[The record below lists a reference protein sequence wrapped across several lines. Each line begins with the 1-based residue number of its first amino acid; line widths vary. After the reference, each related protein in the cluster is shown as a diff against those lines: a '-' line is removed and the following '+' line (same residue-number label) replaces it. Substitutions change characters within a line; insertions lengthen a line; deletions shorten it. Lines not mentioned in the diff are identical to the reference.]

1 MNNNYLIEGSDYI
14 SINNKIS
21 EIIKKNNFSDASI
34 SKYDLSEDLL
44 EEVIE
49 DLNTYGLFSD
59 KKIVIINNFDKMAPD
74 INRVEELLKYV
85 ENSSSLNLLFVVS
98 DKYDDRKKIIKDL
111 KKKMEFIKVSS
122 DPVEFTKN
130 CLKGYKVEDGV
141 ITLLVNNTLGDI
153 SRLYNECN
161 KLKIYK
167 INDKYISKEDVL
179 ELAVK
184 KLGDS
189 TDITFQFSRS
199 LAEKDKKKALS
210 LYQELLDYQIE
221 ALSIIGL
228 LASQFR
234 IMFQV
239 KVLEEKNMRN
249 DEIAKTLNEKS
260 YRITKT
266 RELTRY
272 YSKRELLDLMIKLE
286 DIDLKIKTTSVDA
299 NTLVQLFILNI

>member
-59 KKIVIINNFDKMAPD
+59 KKIVIINNFDKMDPD

-189 TDITFQFSRS
+189 TDIAFQFSRS

>member
-34 SKYDLSEDLL
+34 SKYDLTEDLL

-59 KKIVIINNFDKMAPD
+59 KKIVIINNFDKMDPD

-122 DPVEFTKN
+122 DPMEFTKN

-189 TDITFQFSRS
+189 TGITFQFSRS

-239 KVLEEKNMRN
+239 KVLEEENMRN

>member
-1 MNNNYLIEGSDYI
+1 MNNYLIEGSDYI

-21 EIIKKNNFSDASI
+21 EIIKKNDFSDASI
-34 SKYDLSEDLL
+34 SKYDLSEGLL
-44 EEVIE
+44 DDALE

-59 KKIVIINNFDKMAPD
+59 KKIVIINNFDKMDPLLNN
-74 INRVEELLKYV
+74 IEELLKYV

-111 KKKMEFIKVSS
+111 KKKMEFIKISTDS
-122 DPVEFTKN
+122 VEFTKS
-130 CLKGYKVEDGV
+130 CLEGYKIENGV
-141 ITLLVNNTLGDI
+141 INLLVNNTLGDVT
-153 SRLYNECN
+153 RLYNECN
-161 KLKIYK
+161 KLKTYK
-167 INDKYISKEDVL
+167 INDKYISKDDVE
-179 ELAVK
+179 ELSFK

-189 TDITFQFSRS
+189 TEITFQFSRA
-199 LAEKDKKKALS
+199 LAEKDKKSALI
-210 LYQELLDYQIE
+210 LYQELLNYKIE
-221 ALSIIGL
+221 PLSIIGL

-234 IMFQV
+234 IMYQV
-239 KVLEEKNMRN
+239 KSLEEKNMRN
-249 DEIAKTLNEKS
+249 DEIASSLKEKP

-272 YSKRELLDLMIKLE
+272 YSKKEILDLMIKLE

>member
-59 KKIVIINNFDKMAPD
+59 KKIVIINNFDKMDPD

-179 ELAVK
+179 ELVVK

>member
-59 KKIVIINNFDKMAPD
+59 KKIVIINNFDKMDPD

-249 DEIAKTLNEKS
+249 DEIAKTLNEKF

>member
-59 KKIVIINNFDKMAPD
+59 KKIVIINNFDKMDPD

-249 DEIAKTLNEKS
+249 DEIAKTLNGKS

>member
-1 MNNNYLIEGSDYI
+1 MNNYLIEGSDYI

-21 EIIKKNNFSDASI
+21 EIIKKNGFSEASI
-34 SKYDLSEDLL
+34 SKYDLSEGLL
-44 EEVIE
+44 DDALE

-59 KKIVIINNFDKMAPD
+59 KKVVIINSFDKMDPLL
-74 INRVEELLKYV
+74 NKPEELLKYV

-111 KKKMEFIKVSS
+111 KKKMEFIKISA
-122 DPVEFTKN
+122 DPVEFTKS
-130 CLKGYKVEDGV
+130 CLEGYKIENGV
-141 ITLLVNNTLGDI
+141 INLLVNNTLGDVT
-153 SRLYNECN
+153 RLYNECN
-161 KLKIYK
+161 KLKTYK
-167 INDKYISKEDVL
+167 INDKYISKDDVE
-179 ELAVK
+179 ELSFK

-189 TDITFQFSRS
+189 TEITFQFSRA
-199 LAEKDKKKALS
+199 LAEKDKKSALT
-210 LYQELLDYQIE
+210 LYQELLNYKIE
-221 ALSIIGL
+221 PLSIIGL

-234 IMFQV
+234 IMYQV
-239 KVLEEKNMRN
+239 KSLEEKNMRN
-249 DEIAKTLNEKS
+249 DEIASSLKEKP

-272 YSKRELLDLMIKLE
+272 YSKKEILDLMIKLE

>member
-59 KKIVIINNFDKMAPD
+59 KKIVIINKFDKMDPD

>member
-59 KKIVIINNFDKMAPD
+59 KKIVIINNFDKMDPD

-286 DIDLKIKTTSVDA
+286 DIDLKINTTSVDA

>member
-59 KKIVIINNFDKMAPD
+59 KKIVIINNFDKMDPD

-85 ENSSSLNLLFVVS
+85 ENSSSLNLLFVAS

>member
-1 MNNNYLIEGSDYI
+1 MNNYLIEGSDYI

-44 EEVIE
+44 EAAIE

-59 KKIVIINNFDKMAPD
+59 KKIVIINNFDKMDPLF
-74 INRVEELLKYV
+74 NKPEELLKYV

-111 KKKMEFIKVSS
+111 KKKMKFIKIST
-122 DPVEFTKN
+122 DPVVFTKS
-130 CLKGYKVEDGV
+130 CLEGYKVENGV
-141 ITLLVNNTLGDI
+141 INLLVNNTLGDVT
-153 SRLYNECN
+153 RLYNECN
-161 KLKIYK
+161 KLKTYK
-167 INDKYISKEDVL
+167 INDKYISKDDVE
-179 ELAVK
+179 ELSFK
-184 KLGDS
+184 RLGDS
-189 TDITFQFSRS
+189 TETTFQFSRA
-199 LAEKDKKKALS
+199 LAEKDKKSALK
-210 LYQELLDYQIE
+210 LYQELLNYKIE
-221 ALSIIGL
+221 ALSIVGL

-234 IMFQV
+234 IMYQV
-239 KVLEEKNMRN
+239 KNLEEKNMRN
-249 DEIAKTLNEKS
+249 DEIASSLKEKP

-272 YSKRELLDLMIKLE
+272 YSKREILDLMIKLE

-299 NTLVQLFILNI
+299 NTLIRLFILNI